1 MRYKLA
7 VEWAER
13 SENMLFIV
21 ITLVIIGIWVALAF
35 IDPSKT
41 AEEDKETIKKAV
53 KIVLIILVV
62 LIVGILLILNSLAN
76 AAADMFSSCCGTVEE
91 IGRIG

>member
-1 MRYKLA
+1 
-7 VEWAER
+7 
-13 SENMLFIV
+13 MLFIV

-53 KIVLIILVV
+53 KIVLIILAV
-62 LIVGILLILNSLAN
+62 LIVGTLLILNSLAN
-76 AAADMFSSCCGTVEE
+76 AVGDMFTSCCETAEGV
-91 IGRIG
+91 GRIG

>member
-1 MRYKLA
+1 MPF
-7 VEWAER
+7 
-13 SENMLFIV
+13 FI
-21 ITLVIIGIWVALAF
+21 ITLFIIGIWVALAF

-53 KIVLIILVV
+53 KIVLIILAV

-76 AAADMFSSCCGTVEE
+76 AVGDLFDSCCETAQGV
-91 IGRIG
+91 GRIG